1 MQLIESAI
9 LGFLLFDIFAD
20 HLLIFTHRGHEVS
33 ARPEIVASE
42 ILPLT
47 KEAPCNVDGTFALD
61 ETHHLGNAVLGWNA
75 DEHVDMVHQQM
86 TFHYLALT
94 LHRKLSEYLPQMLS
108 ELFIEGLPS
117 VFGNPYHM
125 VLAVPR
131 RVA

>member
-47 KEAPCNVDGTFALD
+47 KETSLQC
-61 ETHHLGNAVLGWNA
+61 GW
-75 DEHVDMVHQQM
+75 
-86 TFHYLALT
+86 
-94 LHRKLSEYLPQMLS
+94 LSCL
-108 ELFIEGLPS
+108 
-117 VFGNPYHM
+117 
-125 VLAVPR
+125 
-131 RVA
+131 